1 MEPVFGNLLY
11 HYGLRRVNMKG
22 QAAVHKAILL
32 SAVAYNFK
40 NLLEYQPTCVRRLA
54 LVCQAGPQQWVQGGL
69 FRVNYPLAD
78 SVKPPWVARC

>member
-1 MEPVFGNLLY
+1 
-11 HYGLRRVNMKG
+11 MKG

-54 LVCQAGPQQWVQGGL
+54 LVCQAGPQQWAQGGFFGSITRWL
-69 FRVNYPLAD
+69 TLQNLRG
-78 SVKPPWVARC
+78 